1 MIFTTATGKTRRAD
15 ARVRQLSKGQT
26 STAGITNDE
35 LIVVVGLL
43 DRRVAI
49 RRRLPAGANCRV
61 ELLTLRL
68 RRVRQSLLHRR
79 LCVGGARSV
88 PCGVSTNSAGAEAGA
103 AAGAGA
109 VYFLKRILRRSREI
123 DLRCRL
129 LMERRDAT
137 FATGS
142 SEGKGR
148 AVPAAAAGLRRRIV
162 ATSRTGRRGVD
173 DLAAEKPYRRT
184 KVTVEFRVRLLVEP
198 AEGGMSIE
206 P

>member
-103 AAGAGA
+103 AAGA

-148 AVPAAAAGLRRRIV
+148 AVPAAAGLRRRIV